1 MSYALPKEEEFNAFL
16 TALQIRS
23 ELDYEER
30 LKQVERLM
38 DMVNAGQQEF
48 TLMVDYIS
56 KLIEGYEELHYPIG
70 ESTPARMLAFF
81 MEEHGHKQ
89 SDLTDVAQQ
98 SVISDLLSGK
108 REFNLRHIRKLAE
121 KYHTNPTVFI

>member
-1 MSYALPKEEEFNAFL
+1 MSYALPNEEEFNAFL
-16 TALQIRS
+16 CTLQIRS
-23 ELDYEER
+23 EVDYEER
-30 LKQVERLM
+30 LEQVERLM
-38 DMVNAGQQEF
+38 DMVNGGQQEF
-48 TLMVDYIS
+48 TPMLDYIS
-56 KLIEGYEELHYPIG
+56 KLIESYEELHYPIG
-70 ESTPARMLAFF
+70 ESTPARMLASF

-89 SDLTDVAQQ
+89 SDLTDVAPQ